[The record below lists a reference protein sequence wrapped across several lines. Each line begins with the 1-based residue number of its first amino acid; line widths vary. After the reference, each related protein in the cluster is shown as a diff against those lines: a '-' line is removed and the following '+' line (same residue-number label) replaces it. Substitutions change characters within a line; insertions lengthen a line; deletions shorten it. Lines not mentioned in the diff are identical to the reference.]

1 MTYKIA
7 AKYIKNV
14 EFNIPS
20 AKSFFLLTK
29 EIADYK
35 VNIDIKSKQIKENI
49 IEIEI
54 DFSLKPTKEKKEVI
68 NSKII
73 YSVIVELNKVPE
85 KEELEKIILIEIP
98 DKVYPE
104 LRECFMLLFEK
115 SGFKD
120 IKIDSKIDFKK
131 LYSKNKS

>member
-54 DFSLKPTKEKKEVI
+54 NFSLKPTKNKKEVI

-73 YSVIVELNKVPE
+73 YSVLVELDKVPE
-85 KEELEKIILIEIP
+85 KEELKKIILIEIP

-120 IKIDSKIDFKK
+120 IKVDSKIDFKK

>member
-1 MTYKIA
+1 MTHKIA

-20 AKSFFLLTK
+20 AKSFFLLSK

-35 VNIDIKSKQIKENI
+35 INIDIKSKQIKKNI

-54 DFSLKPTKEKKEVI
+54 DFSLKPTKDKKEVI
-68 NSKII
+68 NSKIV
-73 YSVIVELNKVPE
+73 YSVLVELEKVPE
-85 KEELEKIILIEIP
+85 KKELEKIILIEIP

-120 IKIDSKIDFKK
+120 IKIDSEIDFEK

>member
-1 MTYKIA
+1 MTHKIA

-20 AKSFFLLTK
+20 AKSFFLLSK

-35 VNIDIKSKQIKENI
+35 INIDIKSKQIKENI

-54 DFSLKPTKEKKEVI
+54 DFSLKPTKDKKEVI
-68 NSKII
+68 NSKIV
-73 YSVIVELNKVPE
+73 YSVLVELEKVPE
-85 KEELEKIILIEIP
+85 KKELEKIILIEIP

-120 IKIDSKIDFKK
+120 IKIDSEIDFEK

>member
-1 MTYKIA
+1 MTHKIA

-20 AKSFFLLTK
+20 AKSFFLLSK
-29 EIADYK
+29 KIEDYK
-35 VNIDIKSKQIKENI
+35 INIDIKSKQIKENI

-54 DFSLKPTKEKKEVI
+54 DSSLKPTKDKKEVI
-68 NSKII
+68 NSKIV
-73 YSVIVELNKVPE
+73 YSVLVELEKVPE
-85 KEELEKIILIEIP
+85 KKELEKIILIEIP

-120 IKIDSKIDFKK
+120 IKIDSEIDFEK

>member
-7 AKYIKNV
+7 AKYIKNL
-14 EFNIPS
+14 EFKIPS

-35 VNIDIKSKQIKENI
+35 ISIDIKSKQIKENI

-54 DFSLKPTKEKKEVI
+54 NLSLKPTKDKEEII

-73 YSVIVELNKVPE
+73 YSVLVELDKVPE

-104 LRECFMLLFEK
+104 LRECFILLFEK

-120 IKIDSKIDFKK
+120 IKIDSKINFEK
-131 LYSKNKS
+131 LYLKNKS